1 MQTLDRSCVPL
12 ANIRL
17 HPVMAAGCC
26 LPSDGAAQCQV
37 VNPKER
43 NTREPSYSNHL
54 VGLRFGAGLDGL
66 RG

>member
-1 MQTLDRSCVPL
+1 MQTLDRSVCHS
-12 ANIRL
+12 RTSDL

-26 LPSDGAAQCQV
+26 LPSDGAAQWLV

-43 NTREPSYSNHL
+43 NPLEPSYSNHL
-54 VGLRFGAGLDGL
+54 AGLRFGAGLDGY

>member
-1 MQTLDRSCVPL
+1 MQTLECSVCHSRTFD
-12 ANIRL
+12 L

-26 LPSDGAAQCQV
+26 LPSNEAAQCLV

-43 NTREPSYSNHL
+43 NPLEPSYSNHL
-54 VGLRFGAGLDGL
+54 SGLRFGAGLDGF

>member
-1 MQTLDRSCVPL
+1 
-12 ANIRL
+12 
-17 HPVMAAGCC
+17 MAAGCC
-26 LPSDGAAQCQV
+26 LPSDAAAQCLL

-54 VGLRFGAGLDGL
+54 VGLRFGVGLDGY

>member
-1 MQTLDRSCVPL
+1 MQTLERSV
-12 ANIRL
+12 NDSRTFDL

-26 LPSDGAAQCQV
+26 LPSDGAAQCLL

-43 NTREPSYSNHL
+43 NTRELLYSNHL
-54 VGLRFGAGLDGL
+54 TGLRFGVGLDGY